1 MDNDGVVDGVSL
13 EVIKA
18 PAGATIMANHPYL
31 IRYDGKAT
39 GVQQTYTFDNVPLA
53 AASTPEYRCSSM
65 NTDYVFRGSYTDDAP
80 SVAEYY
86 TLVEEMGKVVLGTST
101 NGVGAQRW
109 YMTMTS
115 RDSQF
120 GSASGTSGAK
130 FISII
135 IAGEDNNV
143 TGIVNTNDNF
153 KDKLNGKYIENGKLV
168 IVRNGRKYNVNG
180 KMIE

>member
-1 MDNDGVVDGVSL
+1 MD
-13 EVIKA
+13 
-18 PAGATIMANHPYL
+18 
-31 IRYDGKAT
+31 
-39 GVQQTYTFDNVPLA
+39 
-53 AASTPEYRCSSM
+53 
-65 NTDYVFRGSYTDDAP
+65 
-80 SVAEYY
+80 
-86 TLVEEMGKVVLGTST
+86 KVVLGTST

-153 KDKLNGKYIENGKLV
+153 KDKLNGKYIENGRMV